1 MLRLRNWQGAAV
13 VLACCGLLV
22 PQTVVAAEKPVASR
36 TAEQVA
42 QKSADIA
49 LTKDRQLVGAAYTPD
64 GRQLDGAQVVITQ
77 NGKEIVR
84 TNTDANGAFAIA
96 QMKTGSYQI
105 GIGDKVAPI
114 RVWTNETAP
123 PKSKQK
129 AILVTGE
136 IVRGQDTYFES
147 GHDGPYESY
156 PEYCPDGNCP
166 PAGGGPLLGL
176 DIITLATV
184 GAATTAAVVTI
195 INLNKLNDIE
205 DKLDS
210 VVSP

>member
-22 PQTVVAAEKPVASR
+22 PQTSMAAES
-36 TAEQVA
+36 TAATPIVQQTA
-42 QKSADIA
+42 QKAADVA
-49 LTKDRQLVGAAYTPD
+49 LTEDGLLVGAAYTPD
-64 GRQLDGAQVVITQ
+64 GKHLDGAMVVISQ
-77 NGKEIVR
+77 NGKEVVR
-84 TNTDANGAFAIA
+84 TNTDKNGAFAVA
-96 QMKTGSYQI
+96 QMKTGTYQI

-114 RVWTNETAP
+114 RVWTAQTAP
-123 PKSKQK
+123 PKAKKK

-136 IVRGQDTYFES
+136 IVRGQDTYYES
-147 GHDGPYESY
+147 GHQDYY
-156 PEYCPDGNCP
+156 EYCPDGDCP

-205 DKLDS
+205 DQLDDIA
-210 VVSP
+210 SP

>member
-22 PQTVVAAEKPVASR
+22 PQTSVAAETPVA
-36 TAEQVA
+36 TPLAQQTV
-42 QKSADIA
+42 QKSADVA
-49 LTKDRQLVGAAYTPD
+49 LTSDGLLVGAAYTPD
-64 GRQLDGAQVVITQ
+64 GKHLDGASVVITQ
-77 NGKEIVR
+77 NGQEVVR
-84 TNTDANGAFAIA
+84 TNTDKNGAFAVA
-96 QMKTGSYQI
+96 QMKTGTYQI

-114 RVWTNETAP
+114 RVWTAEMAP
-123 PKSKQK
+123 PKAKQK

-136 IVRGQDTYFES
+136 IVRGQEPYYES
-147 GHDGPYESY
+147 GHDYY
-156 PEYCPDGNCP
+156 EYCPDGNCP

-205 DKLDS
+205 DRLDKI
-210 VVSP
+210 VSP

>member
-22 PQTVVAAEKPVASR
+22 PQMSVAAETPAAAPAAR
-36 TAEQVA
+36 QAA
-42 QKSADIA
+42 QKSADVA
-49 LTKDRQLVGAAYTPD
+49 LTKEGMLVGAAYTPD
-64 GRQLDGAQVVITQ
+64 GKQLDGAQVVITQ
-77 NGKEIVR
+77 NGTEVVR
-84 TNTDANGAFAIA
+84 TNTDKNGAFAIA
-96 QMKTGSYQI
+96 QMKTGTYQI

-114 RVWTNETAP
+114 RVWTADTAP
-123 PKSKQK
+123 PKAKQK

-136 IVRGQDTYFES
+136 IVRGQETYYES
-147 GHDGPYESY
+147 GHDYY
-156 PEYCPDGNCP
+156 EYCPDGHCP

-205 DKLDS
+205 DRLDQIA
-210 VVSP
+210 SP

>member
-22 PQTVVAAEKPVASR
+22 PQTAVAAETPVASR
-36 TAEQVA
+36 AVEQTA

-49 LTKDRQLVGAAYTPD
+49 LTQDGLLVGAAYTPD
-64 GRQLDGAQVVITQ
+64 GRHLDGAQVVITQ
-77 NGKEIVR
+77 NGKEVVR
-84 TNTDANGAFAIA
+84 TNTDKTGAFAVA
-96 QMKTGSYQI
+96 QMKSGSYQI

-114 RVWTNETAP
+114 RVWTAQTAP
-123 PKSKQK
+123 PKARPK

-136 IVRGQDTYFES
+136 VVRGQDTYYES
-147 GHDGPYESY
+147 GYEGSQY
-156 PEYCPDGNCP
+156 EYCPDGNCP

-184 GAATTAAVVTI
+184 GAATTAGVVTI

-205 DKLDS
+205 DKLDDLA
-210 VVSP
+210 SP